1 MFSELIWKRRSYRKF
16 ADKAVEKEKID
27 ALVDAAL
34 LAPSSRSLA
43 PCRFVVV
50 TEKSLMEQLSEVK
63 PHGASFLRNAP
74 LGLAVCADPRVSDVW
89 VEDASIAAI
98 YLHLA
103 ADAMGLGSCWV
114 QVRKRMCSDT
124 VSAEEKVSEIL
135 QLDANLKVEAIIGIG
150 YPGEA
155 KTPRTR
161 ESLDLTKVSYNS
173 CGL

>member
-16 ADKAVEKEKID
+16 AEKTVEKEKVD

-50 TEKSLMEQLSEVK
+50 TEKNLMEQLSEVK
-63 PHGASFLRNAP
+63 PHGASFLKNAP
-74 LGLAVCADPRVSDVW
+74 LGIAVCADPGVSDVW

-114 QVRKRMCSDT
+114 QIRKRMYNDT

-155 KTPRTR
+155 KRARTR

-173 CGL
+173 GL